1 MTSRYEELL
10 LPEQRD
16 RIVEKVVSALKAKGQ
31 LPAKTVNDFRDVFRA
46 GKPIPGFN
54 NDPLRAVPPL
64 LKQHILE
71 RVERDLDFER
81 FIVGV
86 WVDTGPQLRAS
97 VKEHIE
103 TLDARIYDS
112 DETDEDFWDAQVSL
126 LADKHGEYEED
137 DILLMTKVCF
147 THAKLQ
153 ADSQKE
159 SAEADAAAQIATSDP
174 NAVEKSLRELLVA
187 LRDLP
192 ATLPLWRESV
202 PNFVEALNEVITLK
216 DEELLRVKG
225 LTDELDRIQS
235 AYATELSFFRHGAE
249 EWNTLILAMSL
260 ADANGIDKSG
270 RIMAGLE
277 NSFQTYRKITGRA
290 STLAE
295 ERERREKRHDMEVT
309 IEGLLNEIDALY
321 LAGTS
326 ELEQGLNPVDD
337 AREPSQSEPDSQ
349 VREELDTLKLEHKTL
364 LDNNRALSQDADSL
378 SEANRALQGEVEG
391 LNADKQAL
399 ADEVAELKDQL
410 RITELQELN
419 WRNAYETEMSSK
431 DTPAPEPIP
440 SEIESIRQAL
450 DLARARF
457 GDKLAIRL
465 NKKSDPDYGYT
476 RPKEVWDALEW
487 LANTYHPTQTGETR
501 VIDLNESIRN
511 TCSGWEYKANQTDI
525 TFNMYREWYTTTM
538 DGNTYEL
545 RKHIGKGTGRDSN
558 IIRVAFDWDEDLQR
572 VIVGYIG
579 PHQRNR
585 VS

>member
-16 RIVEKVVSALKAKGQ
+16 RIVEKVVNALKAKGQ
-31 LPAKTVNDFRDVFRA
+31 LPAKTINDFIDVFRA

-81 FIVGV
+81 LIVGV

-103 TLDARIYDS
+103 TLDARIYES
-112 DETDEDFWDAQVSL
+112 DEIDEDFLDAQVRL
-126 LADKHGEYEED
+126 LADKHREYEED

-159 SAEADAAAQIATSDP
+159 SAEADAAAQIAPSDP

-235 AYATELSFFRHGAE
+235 AYATELSFFRHRAE

-309 IEGLLNEIDALY
+309 IEGMLNEIDELPHTTAVVSEPISEP
-321 LAGTS
+321 AGEIQQQAQSDSAS
-326 ELEQGLNPVDD
+326 EL
-337 AREPSQSEPDSQ
+337 RK
-349 VREELDTLKLEHKTL
+349 ELDALKLERETL
-364 LDNNRALSQDADSL
+364 LDSNHALTQDADSL
-378 SEANRALQGEVEG
+378 GEANRALQGEVTG

-399 ADEVAELKDQL
+399 ADEVGELRDQL
-410 RITELQELN
+410 QLSEGQELY
-419 WRNAYETEMSSK
+419 WRSAYEAEVSSK
-431 DTPAPEPIP
+431 DMTAPDPIP

-450 DLARARF
+450 GLARARY
-457 GDKLAIRL
+457 GNRIAIRL

-487 LANTYHPTQTGETR
+487 LATVYHPTQTGKAR

-525 TFNMYREWYTTTM
+525 TLNMYREWYTTTM

>member
-1 MTSRYEELL
+1 MTDRYEELL

-16 RIVEKVVSALKAKGQ
+16 RIVERVVSALKAKGQ
-31 LPAKTVNDFRDVFRA
+31 LSTKTLNDFRDVFRA

-54 NDPLRAVPPL
+54 NDPLRAMHPL
-64 LKQHILE
+64 LKQHMLE
-71 RVERDLDFER
+71 RLNIDLDLEQL
-81 FIVGV
+81 IVGV
-86 WVDTGPQLRAS
+86 WVDSEPQLRAA
-97 VKEHIE
+97 VKEHIK

-112 DETDEDFWDAQVSL
+112 DEIDEDFLDAQVRL
-126 LADKHGEYEED
+126 LADKHSEYEED
-137 DILLMTKVCF
+137 DILLMTKVCYSK
-147 THAKLQ
+147 AKSQ
-153 ADSQKE
+153 ADSHKE
-159 SAEADAAAQIATSDP
+159 SNEADARLTPSDP
-174 NAVEKSLRELLVA
+174 DALEKSLKELLPA

-192 ATLPLWRESV
+192 ATLPLWREAV
-202 PNFVEALNEVITLK
+202 PQFKDSLSEIITRK
-216 DEELLRVKG
+216 DEELLRVRG

-249 EWNTLILAMSL
+249 DWDTLVLAMSL
-260 ADANGIDKSG
+260 AAANGIDKSG
-270 RIMAGLE
+270 RVIAGLE

-290 STLAE
+290 NTLAE
-295 ERERREKRHDMEVT
+295 ERERREKRHDLEVT
-309 IEGLLNEIDALY
+309 IEGMLNEIDELPHTTAVVSEPISEP
-321 LAGTS
+321 AGEIQQQAQSDSAS
-326 ELEQGLNPVDD
+326 EL
-337 AREPSQSEPDSQ
+337 RK
-349 VREELDTLKLEHKTL
+349 ELDALKLERETL
-364 LDNNRALSQDADSL
+364 LDSNHALTQDADSL
-378 SEANRALQGEVEG
+378 GEANRALQGEVTG

-399 ADEVAELKDQL
+399 ADEVGELRDQL
-410 RITELQELN
+410 QLSEGQELY
-419 WRNAYETEMSSK
+419 WRSAYEAEVSSK
-431 DTPAPEPIP
+431 DMTAPDPIP

-450 DLARARF
+450 GLARARY
-457 GDKLAIRL
+457 GNRIAIRL

-487 LANTYHPTQTGETR
+487 LATVYHPTQTGKAR

-525 TFNMYREWYTTTM
+525 TLNMYREWYTTTM

>member
-1 MTSRYEELL
+1 M
-10 LPEQRD
+10 
-16 RIVEKVVSALKAKGQ
+16 
-31 LPAKTVNDFRDVFRA
+31 
-46 GKPIPGFN
+46 
-54 NDPLRAVPPL
+54 
-64 LKQHILE
+64 KQHILE

-81 FIVGV
+81 LIVGV
-86 WVDTGPQLRAS
+86 WVDTGPQLRAL

-103 TLDARIYDS
+103 TLDARIYES
-112 DETDEDFWDAQVSL
+112 DEIDEDFWDAQVRL
-126 LADKHGEYEED
+126 LADKHREYEED

-147 THAKLQ
+147 AQAKLQ

-159 SAEADAAAQIATSDP
+159 SVEADAAAQIAPSDP

-225 LTDELDRIQS
+225 LTGELDRIQS

-487 LANTYHPTQTGETR
+487 LANTYHPYSDR
-501 VIDLNESIRN
+501 
-511 TCSGWEYKANQTDI
+511 
-525 TFNMYREWYTTTM
+525 
-538 DGNTYEL
+538 
-545 RKHIGKGTGRDSN
+545 
-558 IIRVAFDWDEDLQR
+558 
-572 VIVGYIG
+572 
-579 PHQRNR
+579 
-585 VS
+585 